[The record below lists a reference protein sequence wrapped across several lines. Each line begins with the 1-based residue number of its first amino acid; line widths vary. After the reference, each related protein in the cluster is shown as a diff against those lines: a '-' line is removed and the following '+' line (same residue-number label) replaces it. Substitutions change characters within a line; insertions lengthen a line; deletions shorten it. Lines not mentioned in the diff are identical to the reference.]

1 MKERILAIDD
11 TREML
16 SAHVVARTYRDG
28 IAALERLG
36 PFTRLYLDH
45 DISGVEFH
53 HNDQG
58 HELTGHDIV
67 KWLAENRQYLPDEI
81 VVVSGNV
88 EGVKNMRSIL
98 KELYAQEDSS
108 GRIFTQPIRG

>member
-1 MKERILAIDD
+1 MSERILAIDD

-45 DISGVEFH
+45 DISGIEFH
-53 HNDQG
+53 HSDQG
-58 HELTGHDIV
+58 YELTGHDIV
-67 KWLAENRQYLPDEI
+67 KWLAENRRYLPDEI

-88 EGVKNMRSIL
+88 EGVKTCGPS
-98 KELYAQEDSS
+98 
-108 GRIFTQPIRG
+108 